1 MRRMTARPANAHQ
14 ARLLRLLRDGG
25 PNSRAQLGD
34 QVDLSRSKLAVEVD
48 RLLETD
54 LVVAD
59 GLAASRGGRR
69 SHNIRLNP
77 HLRFLGVDIGATS
90 VDVAVTNAELEILG
104 HINQPMDVREGP
116 VAVFEQVLVMAAKL
130 KASGLAEG
138 FDGAGIG
145 VPGPVRFPEGV
156 PVAPPIMPGWDG
168 FPVRE
173 ALSQDLGCPVMVDND
188 VNLMA
193 MGEQHAGVARTV
205 ADFLCVKI
213 GTGIGCGIVVG
224 GEVYRGTTGSAGDIG
239 HIQAVP
245 DGRPCACGNR
255 GCLEAHF
262 SGAALARDAMEAAE
276 QRLSAELAGRLETNG
291 TLSAVDVAAAGRHR
305 PRSDPRGRQPHRP
318 GHRRPGQLLQP
329 RPGGDRRRGH
339 RPRPHPARRDPHPG
353 LPRLTAPGHGQP
365 AHRAGGAGTH
375 RRSHRRGP
383 ADQRPPVLTRVS
395 SLPPLLRRTRSFV
408 APAPGTTASASRH
421 PLHRTGFHRA
431 LLRPGTAHP
440 YQAPPPPYPALPENA
455 CPARGSP

>member
-1 MRRMTARPANAHQ
+1 MTARPANSHQ

-48 RLLETD
+48 RLLETE

-116 VAVFEQVLVMAAKL
+116 VAVFEQVLAMAAKL

-145 VPGPVRFPEGV
+145 VPGPVRFPEGI

-262 SGAALARDAMEAAE
+262 SGAALARDATEAAQ
-276 QRLSAELAGRLETNG
+276 QRLSAELASRLESNG
-291 TLSAVDVAAAGRHR
+291 TLSAVDVAAAAAAGDATALDLIREGGNR
-305 PRSDPRGRQPHRP
+305 T
-318 GHRRPGQLLQP
+318 GQVIAGLVSFFN
-329 RPGGDRRRGH
+329 
-339 RPRPHPARRDPHPG
+339 PG
-353 LPRLTAPGHGQP
+353 LVVIGGGVTGLGHTLLAAIRTQVYRGSLPLATGNLPIVLGELGP
-365 AHRAGGAGTH
+365 AAGVIGGARLISDH
-375 RRSHRRGP
+375 LFSP
-383 ADQRPPVLTRVS
+383 A
-395 SLPPLLRRTRSFV
+395 
-408 APAPGTTASASRH
+408 
-421 PLHRTGFHRA
+421 
-431 LLRPGTAHP
+431 
-440 YQAPPPPYPALPENA
+440 
-455 CPARGSP
+455 

>member
-14 ARLLRLLRDGG
+14 ARLLRLLRDEG

-34 QVDLSRSKLAVEVD
+34 RVDLSRSRLAVEVD
-48 RLLETD
+48 RLLETG

-69 SHNIRLNP
+69 SHNIRLAP
-77 HLRFLGVDIGATS
+77 SLRFLGVDIGATS
-90 VDVAVTNAELEILG
+90 VDVAVTNAELEVLG
-104 HINQPMDVREGP
+104 HLTQPLDVREGP
-116 VAVFEQVLVMAAKL
+116 VPVFEQVLDMAAKL

-173 ALSQDLGCPVMVDND
+173 ALSQELGCPVMVDND

-193 MGEQHAGVARTV
+193 LGQMHAGVARSV
-205 ADFLCVKI
+205 DDYLCVKI

-224 GEVYRGTTGSAGDIG
+224 GKVHRGVTGSAGDIG

-262 SGAALARDAMEAAE
+262 SGAALAQDAVEAA
-276 QRLSAELAGRLETNG
+276 QQGRSPQLAARLADNGRLT
-291 TLSAVDVAAAGRHR
+291 AADVGAAAAAGDATCLDLIRDGGTR
-305 PRSDPRGRQPHRP
+305 T
-318 GHRRPGQLLQP
+318 GQVIAGLVSFFN
-329 RPGGDRRRGH
+329 
-339 RPRPHPARRDPHPG
+339 PG
-353 LPRLTAPGHGQP
+353 LVVIGGGVTGLGHNLLAAIRTQVY
-365 AHRAGGAGTH
+365 R
-375 RRSHRRGP
+375 
-383 ADQRPPVLTRVS
+383 Q
-395 SLPPLLRRTRSFV
+395 SLPLATGNLPIVLDELGAAAGVVGAARLISDHVFS
-408 APAPGTTASASRH
+408 PA
-421 PLHRTGFHRA
+421 
-431 LLRPGTAHP
+431 
-440 YQAPPPPYPALPENA
+440 
-455 CPARGSP
+455 